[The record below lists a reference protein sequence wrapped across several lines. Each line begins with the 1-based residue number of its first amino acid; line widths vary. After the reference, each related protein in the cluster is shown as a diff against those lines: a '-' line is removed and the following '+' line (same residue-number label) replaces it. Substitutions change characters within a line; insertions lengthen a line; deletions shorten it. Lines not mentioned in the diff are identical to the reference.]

1 MDLRYTMDWFFK
13 ILSLMI
19 FEMLLF
25 FEFVAR
31 SSFINKTESDYII
44 QMNETILLYF
54 CLQNLLVGN
63 INQMLGKYS

>member
-1 MDLRYTMDWFFK
+1 MDLRHTMDWFFK

-44 QMNETILLYF
+44 QINETILVYF
-54 CLQNLLVGN
+54 CLQHLLVGN